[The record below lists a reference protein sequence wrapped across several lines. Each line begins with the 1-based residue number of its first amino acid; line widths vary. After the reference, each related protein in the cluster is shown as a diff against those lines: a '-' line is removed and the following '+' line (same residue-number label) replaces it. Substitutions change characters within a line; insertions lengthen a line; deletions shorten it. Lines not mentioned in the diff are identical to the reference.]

1 MAKQTSFFS
10 SISRLYPHVRPII
23 PRLVMGLLCALLAS
37 VVALTIPQV
46 LRVLVNES
54 LEPGGSADAVWT
66 ASLVILGL
74 GIAEAGLVAL
84 RRQFVINPATTVE
97 TRMRVSLY
105 GHLQDLTVSFHDR
118 WGSGQLLSRA
128 MTDLNFL
135 RRWMA
140 FGAIMLVVTTLTV
153 VIGVVVMFAMS
164 WQLALIFLAA
174 AVPIMI
180 YGFRFRTRFSKVARR
195 SQDQAGD
202 LATTVEESVHGI
214 RVLKAF
220 GRSRE
225 ALENF
230 NEQAEE
236 LRQTEIAKAKH
247 LATFSLVVTL
257 LPELA
262 LGAGLVVGI
271 MLASTGEL
279 SIGALV
285 AFFATAAVIA
295 APVEFCGM
303 LLAMALTAKTAV
315 DRHFEVMDSVNTIT
329 SPDQPRRPAELK
341 GALSFNNATFAYE
354 DAPDKP
360 ILKDI
365 SLDIRPGETM
375 ALVGITG
382 SGKSALL
389 QLVPRL
395 YDVTAG
401 SITIDGVD
409 LREFS
414 VEDLRTVVAVAF
426 EDTTL
431 FSSSVR
437 DNVLLGAPAGL
448 PAEAPRGGPRG
459 GARRRPGPLR
469 LLPPGRAGHPDRR
482 GGAQPLR
489 RPAAAHRPGP
499 RHRRPAQGAGPGR
512 SAVRPGRPHRGTRR
526 DRLREVLADTTT
538 LIVAHRPS
546 TVALADRVAL
556 LEDGRITAVGTHAE
570 LLAAEPPL
578 PLRDRQ
584 PRPGT
589 AGPGLRTAGL
599 RTVRPQRRGGF
610 PMSSATFGTANEDN
624 AHLSKSESKT
634 VRRRSLALLRL
645 PDPPGPPAVLAD
657 HRRRR
662 AVPGRPRRRA
672 GADRLRHRPRPAGP
686 ERRRQPPA
694 GAHRRRLP
702 GRRRRHGRAS
712 PPCT

>member
-1 MAKQTSFFS
+1 MAKQTSFFR

-23 PRLVMGLLCALLAS
+23 PRLIMGLLCALLAS

-46 LRVLVNES
+46 LRVLINDS
-54 LEPGGSADAVWT
+54 LQAGGTSDSVWI
-66 ASLVILGL
+66 AAGIVLLLGT
-74 GIAEAGLVAL
+74 AEAVLVAL

-153 VIGVVVMFAMS
+153 VIGIAVMFSMS

-174 AVPIMI
+174 AAPIMAFS
-180 YGFRFRTRFSKVARR
+180 FRFRTRFSKATRR

-225 ALENF
+225 ALETF

-236 LRQTEIAKAKH
+236 LRQTEISKARH
-247 LATFSLVVTL
+247 QAMFTLAVTL

-262 LGAGLVVGI
+262 LGACLVVGI
-271 MLASTGEL
+271 MLCASGQL

-295 APVEFCGM
+295 SPVEFSGM

-315 DRHFEVMDSVNTIT
+315 DRHFEVMDSANTIT
-329 SPDQPRRPAELK
+329 SPPQPRRPSPVR
-341 GALSFNNATFAYE
+341 GALQFNHATFAFE
-354 DAPDKP
+354 DAPDRP

-365 SLDIRPGETM
+365 NLEVLPGETM
-375 ALVGITG
+375 ALVGVTG
-382 SGKSALL
+382 SGKSALI

-401 SITIDGVD
+401 SITIDGTD
-409 LREFS
+409 LREFD
-414 VEDLRTVVAVAF
+414 VEELRRVVGVAF

-437 DNVLLGAPAGL
+437 DNVLLGAPDRTEEALDEALDVAQAHFAYSLPEGVDTLIGEEGL
-448 PAEAPRGGPRG
+448 SLSGGQRQRIALARAIAARPRILVLDDPLSALDVHTEELVEA
-459 GARRRPGPLR
+459 
-469 LLPPGRAGHPDRR
+469 
-482 GGAQPLR
+482 
-489 RPAAAHRPGP
+489 
-499 RHRRPAQGAGPGR
+499 
-512 SAVRPGRPHRGTRR
+512 
-526 DRLREVLADTTT
+526 RLRAVLKDTTT

-556 LEDGRITAVGTHAE
+556 LEDGRIAAVGTHTE
-570 LLAAEPPL
+570 LLAENPHYRYVIASLDQEPRDLDSELSDLEEEADAEAKEI
-578 PLRDRQ
+578 LR
-584 PRPGT
+584 
-589 AGPGLRTAGL
+589 
-599 RTVRPQRRGGF
+599 
-610 PMSSATFGTANEDN
+610 
-624 AHLSKSESKT
+624 
-634 VRRRSLALLRL
+634 
-645 PDPPGPPAVLAD
+645 
-657 HRRRR
+657 
-662 AVPGRPRRRA
+662 
-672 GADRLRHRPRPAGP
+672 
-686 ERRRQPPA
+686 
-694 GAHRRRLP
+694 
-702 GRRRRHGRAS
+702 
-712 PPCT
+712 

>member
-1 MAKQTSFFS
+1 MATQTSFFS
-10 SISRLYPHVRPII
+10 SISRLYPHVKPII
-23 PRLVMGLLCALLAS
+23 PRLILGLLCALLAS
-37 VVALTIPQV
+37 VVALAIPQV

-54 LEPGGSADAVWT
+54 LQPGGSADAVWL
-66 ASLVILGL
+66 ASLIILGL

-153 VIGVVVMFAMS
+153 VIGVVVMFTMS

-174 AVPIMI
+174 ALPIMI

-230 NEQAEE
+230 NELAEE
-236 LRQTEIAKAKH
+236 LRQTEIVKAKH
-247 LATFSLVVTL
+247 VATFSLVVTL

-262 LGAGLVVGI
+262 LGAGLVVGVV
-271 MLASTGEL
+271 LASTGEL

-295 APVEFCGM
+295 TPVEFSGL

-315 DRHFEVMDSVNTIT
+315 DRHFEVMDAANTIT
-329 SPDQPRRPAELK
+329 GPEQPRRPAELK
-341 GALSFNNATFAYE
+341 GALSFNSATFAYQ

-365 SLDIRPGETM
+365 NLDIRPGETM
-375 ALVGITG
+375 ALVGTTG

-395 YDVTAG
+395 YDVTGG

-414 VEDLRTVVAVAF
+414 VEELRTVVAVAF

-448 PAEAPRGGPRG
+448 PAERREAALEEALDVAQAHFAYSLPDGLDTLIGEEGLSLSGGQRQRIAL
-459 GARRRPGPLR
+459 ARAIAARPKVLVLDDPL
-469 LLPPGRAGHPDRR
+469 
-482 GGAQPLR
+482 
-489 RPAAAHRPGP
+489 
-499 RHRRPAQGAGPGR
+499 
-512 SAVRPGRPHRGTRR
+512 SALDVNTEELVESG
-526 DRLREVLADTTT
+526 LREVLADTTT

-556 LEDGRITAVGTHAE
+556 LEEGRITAVGTHTE
-570 LLAAEPPL
+570 LLAENRHYRYVIASLDPEPRDLDSDLLDSELSGLNAE
-578 PLRDRQ
+578 
-584 PRPGT
+584 
-589 AGPGLRTAGL
+589 
-599 RTVRPQRRGGF
+599 
-610 PMSSATFGTANEDN
+610 E
-624 AHLSKSESKT
+624 LS
-634 VRRRSLALLRL
+634 R
-645 PDPPGPPAVLAD
+645 
-657 HRRRR
+657 
-662 AVPGRPRRRA
+662 
-672 GADRLRHRPRPAGP
+672 
-686 ERRRQPPA
+686 
-694 GAHRRRLP
+694 
-702 GRRRRHGRAS
+702 
-712 PPCT
+712 

>member
-1 MAKQTSFFS
+1 MAKQTSFFRS
-10 SISRLYPHVRPII
+10 VSRLYPHVKPIL
-23 PRLVMGLLCALLAS
+23 PRLILGLLCALLAS

-46 LRVLVNES
+46 LRVLINDS
-54 LEPGGSADAVWT
+54 LRPGATADAVW
-66 ASLVILGL
+66 ASAGVILVL
-74 GIAEAGLVAL
+74 GIAEAALVAL
-84 RRQFVINPATTVE
+84 RRTFVINPATTVE

-153 VIGVVVMFAMS
+153 VIGVAVMFTMS

-225 ALENF
+225 ALETF
-230 NEQAEE
+230 NGQAEE
-236 LRQTEIAKAKH
+236 LRQTEIAKARH
-247 LATFSLVVTL
+247 QATFSMVVTL

-271 MLASTGEL
+271 LLAADGQL

-295 APVEFCGM
+295 APVEFSGM
-303 LLAMALTAKTAV
+303 LLAMALTAKSAL
-315 DRHFEVMDSVNTIT
+315 DRHFEVMDAQNTIT
-329 SPDQPRRPAELK
+329 SPAKPARPAELN
-341 GALSFNNATFAYE
+341 GALGFHDVTFAFE

-360 ILKDI
+360 ILKGI
-365 SLDIRPGETM
+365 SLEIRPGETM
-375 ALVGITG
+375 ALVGVTG

-395 YDVTAG
+395 YDVTRG

-409 LREFS
+409 LRDFS
-414 VEDLRTVVAVAF
+414 VEELRRVVGVAF

-431 FSSSVR
+431 FSNSVR
-437 DNVLLGAPAGL
+437 DNVLLGARTNAGL
-448 PAEAPRGGPRG
+448 GSG
-459 GARRRPGPLR
+459 GAGEDELEAVLEEALDTAQAHFAYSLPVGLDTLIGDEGLSLSGGQRQRIALARAIAARPKILVLDDPL
-469 LLPPGRAGHPDRR
+469 
-482 GGAQPLR
+482 
-489 RPAAAHRPGP
+489 
-499 RHRRPAQGAGPGR
+499 
-512 SAVRPGRPHRGTRR
+512 SALDVNTEELVEH
-526 DRLREVLADTTT
+526 RLREVLAGTTT

-546 TVALADRVAL
+546 TVTLADRVAL
-556 LEDGRITAVGTHAE
+556 LEDGRIAAVGTHAE
-570 LLAAEPPL
+570 LLAANDHYRYVIASL
-578 PLRDRQ
+578 
-584 PRPGT
+584 
-589 AGPGLRTAGL
+589 
-599 RTVRPQRRGGF
+599 
-610 PMSSATFGTANEDN
+610 
-624 AHLSKSESKT
+624 KSEPRDLDSDL
-634 VRRRSLALLRL
+634 SALEDDAEEAIR
-645 PDPPGPPAVLAD
+645 
-657 HRRRR
+657 
-662 AVPGRPRRRA
+662 
-672 GADRLRHRPRPAGP
+672 
-686 ERRRQPPA
+686 
-694 GAHRRRLP
+694 
-702 GRRRRHGRAS
+702 
-712 PPCT
+712 

>member
-1 MAKQTSFFS
+1 MAKQSSFFT
-10 SISRLYPHVRPII
+10 SISRLYPHVRPIL
-23 PRLVMGLLCALLAS
+23 PRLVMGLLSALLAS
-37 VVALTIPQV
+37 VVALAIPQV

-54 LEPGGSADAVWT
+54 LKPGGSAEAVWT
-66 ASLVILGL
+66 ASLVILVL

-105 GHLQDLTVSFHDR
+105 GHLQDLTVCFHDR

-153 VIGVVVMFAMS
+153 LIGVAVMFAMS

-230 NEQAEE
+230 NEQAEG

-271 MLASTGEL
+271 LLASTDQL
-279 SIGALV
+279 SIGSLV
-285 AFFATAAVIA
+285 AFFATAAVVA
-295 APVEFCGM
+295 APVEFCGL

-315 DRHFEVMDSVNTIT
+315 DRHFEVMDAKNTIT

-341 GALSFNNATFAYE
+341 GALSFRDAGFAFE

-360 ILKDI
+360 ILKNI
-365 SLDIRPGETM
+365 TLDVRPGETM

-395 YDVTAG
+395 YDVTDGA
-401 SITIDGVD
+401 ITIDGVD
-409 LREFS
+409 LREFK

-437 DNVLLGAPAGL
+437 DNVLLGAPDAGSAEGREAAL
-448 PAEAPRGGPRG
+448 AEALDVAQAHFAYSLPDGVDTLIGEEGLSLSGGQRQRIAL
-459 GARRRPGPLR
+459 ARAIAAKPAVLVLDDPL
-469 LLPPGRAGHPDRR
+469 
-482 GGAQPLR
+482 
-489 RPAAAHRPGP
+489 
-499 RHRRPAQGAGPGR
+499 
-512 SAVRPGRPHRGTRR
+512 SALDVNTEELVER
-526 DRLREVLADTTT
+526 RLREVLADTTT

-556 LEDGRITAVGTHAE
+556 LEDGRIAAVGTHTE
-570 LLAAEPPL
+570 LLATNSHYRYVIASLDTEP
-578 PLRDRQ
+578 RD
-584 PRPGT
+584 
-589 AGPGLRTAGL
+589 LDSEL
-599 RTVRPQRRGGF
+599 
-610 PMSSATFGTANEDN
+610 SALEDQ
-624 AHLSKSESKT
+624 SEEIS
-634 VRRRSLALLRL
+634 R
-645 PDPPGPPAVLAD
+645 
-657 HRRRR
+657 
-662 AVPGRPRRRA
+662 
-672 GADRLRHRPRPAGP
+672 
-686 ERRRQPPA
+686 
-694 GAHRRRLP
+694 
-702 GRRRRHGRAS
+702 
-712 PPCT
+712 

>member
-1 MAKQTSFFS
+1 MAKQTPFFS
-10 SISRLYPHVRPII
+10 SISRLYPHVRPIM
-23 PRLVMGLLCALLAS
+23 PRLVLGLVSALMAS
-37 VVALTIPQV
+37 LVALAIPQV
-46 LRVLVNES
+46 LRVLINDW
-54 LEPGGSADAVWT
+54 LQPGGSSQAVWI
-66 ASLVILGL
+66 ASAVILVL

-105 GHLQDLTVSFHDR
+105 DHLQDLAVSFHDR

-236 LRQTEIAKAKH
+236 LRQTEIVKARH
-247 LATFSLVVTL
+247 LAAFSLVVTL

-271 MLASTGEL
+271 MLAAGGQL
-279 SIGALV
+279 SIGSLV

-315 DRHFEVMDSVNTIT
+315 DRHFEVMDAVNTIT
-329 SPDQPRRPAELK
+329 SPDEPRRPAELR
-341 GALSFNNATFAYE
+341 GALGFHNATFAFE
-354 DAPDKP
+354 DAPEKP
-360 ILKDI
+360 VLKDI
-365 SLDIRPGETM
+365 CLDIRPGETM

-395 YDVTAG
+395 FEVTAG
-401 SITIDGVD
+401 SVTIDGVD

-414 VEDLRTVVAVAF
+414 VEELRTIVSVAF

-437 DNVLLGAPAGL
+437 DNVLLGVQGQESPERREEIL
-448 PAEAPRGGPRG
+448 AEALDTAQAHFAYSLPEGLDTLIGEEGLSLSGGQRQRIAL
-459 GARRRPGPLR
+459 ARAVAAKPKVLVLVLDDPL
-469 LLPPGRAGHPDRR
+469 
-482 GGAQPLR
+482 
-489 RPAAAHRPGP
+489 
-499 RHRRPAQGAGPGR
+499 
-512 SAVRPGRPHRGTRR
+512 SALDVNTEELVEA
-526 DRLREVLADTTT
+526 RLRVVLADTTT

-556 LEDGRITAVGTHAE
+556 LEDGRIAAVGTHTE
-570 LLAAEPPL
+570 LLAENSHYRYVIASLDPEPRDLDSELSALEAEEVS
-578 PLRDRQ
+578 R
-584 PRPGT
+584 
-589 AGPGLRTAGL
+589 
-599 RTVRPQRRGGF
+599 
-610 PMSSATFGTANEDN
+610 
-624 AHLSKSESKT
+624 
-634 VRRRSLALLRL
+634 
-645 PDPPGPPAVLAD
+645 
-657 HRRRR
+657 
-662 AVPGRPRRRA
+662 
-672 GADRLRHRPRPAGP
+672 
-686 ERRRQPPA
+686 
-694 GAHRRRLP
+694 
-702 GRRRRHGRAS
+702 
-712 PPCT
+712 

>member
-10 SISRLYPHVRPII
+10 SISRLYPHVKPII
-23 PRLVMGLLCALLAS
+23 PRLILGLICALLAS

-54 LEPGGSADAVWT
+54 LQPGGSADAVWI
-66 ASLVILGL
+66 ASALILGL

-105 GHLQDLTVSFHDR
+105 DHLQDLTVSFHDR

-153 VIGVVVMFAMS
+153 VIGVVVMFTMS

-236 LRQTEIAKAKH
+236 LRQTEIVKAKH

-262 LGAGLVVGI
+262 LGAGLVVGV

-295 APVEFCGM
+295 TPVEFSGM

-315 DRHFEVMDSVNTIT
+315 DRHFEVMDSENTIT
-329 SPDQPRRPAELK
+329 SPEQPRRPAALK
-341 GALSFNNATFAYE
+341 GALSFNSATFAYE
-354 DAPDKP
+354 DASDKP

-365 SLDIRPGETM
+365 NLDIKPGETM

-395 YDVTAG
+395 YEVTDG

-414 VEDLRTVVAVAF
+414 VEELRTVVAVAF

-448 PAEAPRGGPRG
+448 PAERREDALEEALDVAQAHFAYSLPDGLDTLIGEEGLSLSGGQRQRIAL
-459 GARRRPGPLR
+459 ARAIAARPKVLVLDDPL
-469 LLPPGRAGHPDRR
+469 
-482 GGAQPLR
+482 
-489 RPAAAHRPGP
+489 
-499 RHRRPAQGAGPGR
+499 
-512 SAVRPGRPHRGTRR
+512 SALDVHTEELVET
-526 DRLREVLADTTT
+526 RLREVLSDTTT

-556 LEDGRITAVGTHAE
+556 LENGRITAVGTHTE
-570 LLAAEPPL
+570 LLAENRHYRYVIASLDPEPRDLDSDLIDSELSGFNAEEVS
-578 PLRDRQ
+578 R
-584 PRPGT
+584 
-589 AGPGLRTAGL
+589 
-599 RTVRPQRRGGF
+599 
-610 PMSSATFGTANEDN
+610 
-624 AHLSKSESKT
+624 
-634 VRRRSLALLRL
+634 
-645 PDPPGPPAVLAD
+645 
-657 HRRRR
+657 
-662 AVPGRPRRRA
+662 
-672 GADRLRHRPRPAGP
+672 
-686 ERRRQPPA
+686 
-694 GAHRRRLP
+694 
-702 GRRRRHGRAS
+702 
-712 PPCT
+712 

>member
-1 MAKQTSFFS
+1 M
-10 SISRLYPHVRPII
+10 
-23 PRLVMGLLCALLAS
+23 PRLVLGLISALLAS
-37 VVALTIPQV
+37 IVALAIPQV
-46 LRVLVNES
+46 LRVLINDW
-54 LEPGGSADAVWT
+54 LTPGGSSQAVWI
-66 ASLVILGL
+66 ASAVILGL

-105 GHLQDLTVSFHDR
+105 NHLQDLTVSFHDR

-174 AVPIMI
+174 AVPIMV
-180 YGFRFRTRFSKVARR
+180 YGYRFRTRFSKVARR

-262 LGAGLVVGI
+262 LGAGLVVGV
-271 MLASTGEL
+271 MLAAAGQL
-279 SIGALV
+279 SIGSLV

-303 LLAMALTAKTAV
+303 LLAMALTAKSAV
-315 DRHFEVMDSVNTIT
+315 DRHFEVMESVNTIT
-329 SPDQPRRPAELK
+329 NPEQPRRPAELR
-341 GALSFNNATFAYE
+341 GALSFHNATFAFE

-360 ILKDI
+360 ILKNI
-365 SLDIRPGETM
+365 CLDIRPGETM

-395 YDVTAG
+395 FDVTAG
-401 SITIDGVD
+401 SVTIDGVD

-414 VEDLRTVVAVAF
+414 VEDLRAIVAVAF

-437 DNVLLGAPAGL
+437 DNVLLGVRADE
-448 PAEAPRGGPRG
+448 PAERREQILAEALDTAQAHFANSLPEGLDTLIGEEGLSLSGGQRQRIAL
-459 GARRRPGPLR
+459 AR
-469 LLPPGRAGHPDRR
+469 AV
-482 GGAQPLR
+482 A
-489 RPAAAHRPGP
+489 
-499 RHRRPAQGAGPGR
+499 AGPKVLVLDDPL
-512 SAVRPGRPHRGTRR
+512 SALDVNTEELVEA
-526 DRLREVLADTTT
+526 RLREVLTDTTT

-556 LEDGRITAVGTHAE
+556 LEDGRIAAVGTHTE
-570 LLAAEPPL
+570 LLAENSHYRYVIASLDPEPRDLDSELSALEAE
-578 PLRDRQ
+578 
-584 PRPGT
+584 
-589 AGPGLRTAGL
+589 
-599 RTVRPQRRGGF
+599 
-610 PMSSATFGTANEDN
+610 E
-624 AHLSKSESKT
+624 LS
-634 VRRRSLALLRL
+634 R
-645 PDPPGPPAVLAD
+645 
-657 HRRRR
+657 
-662 AVPGRPRRRA
+662 
-672 GADRLRHRPRPAGP
+672 
-686 ERRRQPPA
+686 
-694 GAHRRRLP
+694 
-702 GRRRRHGRAS
+702 
-712 PPCT
+712 

>member
-1 MAKQTSFFS
+1 MAKQTPFFT
-10 SISRLYPHVRPII
+10 SISRLYPHVKPII
-23 PRLVMGLLCALLAS
+23 PRLVMGLLCALFAS
-37 VVALTIPQV
+37 IVALAIPQV
-46 LRVLVNES
+46 LRVLINDS
-54 LEPGGSADAVWT
+54 LRPGGATDAVWV
-66 ASLVILGL
+66 ASLIILGL

-118 WGSGQLLSRA
+118 WGSCQLLSRA

-247 LATFSLVVTL
+247 QATFSMVVTL

-271 MLASTGEL
+271 MLAADGQL
-279 SIGALV
+279 SIGSLV
-285 AFFATAAVIA
+285 AFFATAAVVA
-295 APVEFCGM
+295 APVEFSGM
-303 LLAMALTAKTAV
+303 LLAMALTAKTAI
-315 DRHFEVMDSVNTIT
+315 DRHFEVMDAANTIT
-329 SPDQPRRPAELK
+329 SPEHPREPAQLQ
-341 GALSFNNATFAYE
+341 GALSFNAATFAFE

-360 ILKDI
+360 ILKDV

-382 SGKSALL
+382 SGKSAML

-401 SITIDGVD
+401 SVTIDGVD

-414 VEDLRTVVAVAF
+414 VEQLRTVVGVAF

-431 FSSSVR
+431 FSNSVR
-437 DNVLLGAPAGL
+437 DNVLLGAKERSEETLEEALDVAQAHFAYSLPDGL
-448 PAEAPRGGPRG
+448 DTLIGEEGLSLSGGQRQRIALARAIAAKPKVLVLDDPLSALDVNTEELVEA
-459 GARRRPGPLR
+459 
-469 LLPPGRAGHPDRR
+469 
-482 GGAQPLR
+482 
-489 RPAAAHRPGP
+489 
-499 RHRRPAQGAGPGR
+499 
-512 SAVRPGRPHRGTRR
+512 
-526 DRLREVLADTTT
+526 RLREVLADTTT

-556 LEDGRITAVGTHAE
+556 LEDGRIAAVGTHAE
-570 LLAAEPPL
+570 LLAHNEHYRYVIASLETEP
-578 PLRDRQ
+578 RD
-584 PRPGT
+584 
-589 AGPGLRTAGL
+589 LD
-599 RTVRPQRRGGF
+599 
-610 PMSSATFGTANEDN
+610 SE
-624 AHLSKSESKT
+624 LSELSELWDESEEIS
-634 VRRRSLALLRL
+634 R
-645 PDPPGPPAVLAD
+645 
-657 HRRRR
+657 
-662 AVPGRPRRRA
+662 
-672 GADRLRHRPRPAGP
+672 
-686 ERRRQPPA
+686 
-694 GAHRRRLP
+694 
-702 GRRRRHGRAS
+702 
-712 PPCT
+712 

>member
-1 MAKQTSFFS
+1 
-10 SISRLYPHVRPII
+10 
-23 PRLVMGLLCALLAS
+23 MGLLSALLAS
-37 VVALTIPQV
+37 IVALTIPQV
-46 LRVLVNES
+46 LRVLINDS
-54 LEPGGSADAVWT
+54 LQPGGATEAVWI
-66 ASLVILGL
+66 ASLIILGL

-105 GHLQDLTVSFHDR
+105 RHLQDLTVSFHDR

-153 VIGVVVMFAMS
+153 LIGVVAMFSMS

-230 NEQAEE
+230 NGQAEE

-247 LATFSLVVTL
+247 QAIFSMVVTL

-262 LGAGLVVGI
+262 LGTGLVVGI
-271 MLASTGEL
+271 MLAADGQL

-285 AFFATAAVIA
+285 AFFATAAVVA
-295 APVEFCGM
+295 APVEFSGM
-303 LLAMALTAKTAV
+303 LLAMALTAKSAV
-315 DRHFEVMDSVNTIT
+315 DRHFEVMDAANTIT
-329 SPDQPRRPAELK
+329 SPEHSRAPARLA
-341 GALSFNNATFAYE
+341 GALSFNAATFAFE

-360 ILKDI
+360 ILKDV

-414 VEDLRTVVAVAF
+414 VEELRTVVGVAF

-431 FSSSVR
+431 FSNSVR
-437 DNVLLGAPAGL
+437 DNVLLGAGDRSQETLEEALDVAQAHFAYSLPDGL
-448 PAEAPRGGPRG
+448 DTLIGEEGLSLSGGQRQRIALARAIAAKPRVLVLDDPLSALDVNTEELVEA
-459 GARRRPGPLR
+459 
-469 LLPPGRAGHPDRR
+469 
-482 GGAQPLR
+482 
-489 RPAAAHRPGP
+489 
-499 RHRRPAQGAGPGR
+499 
-512 SAVRPGRPHRGTRR
+512 
-526 DRLREVLADTTT
+526 RLREVLADTTT

-556 LEDGRITAVGTHAE
+556 LEQGRITAVGTHAQ
-570 LLAAEPPL
+570 LLAQNEHYRYVIASLETEP
-578 PLRDRQ
+578 RD
-584 PRPGT
+584 
-589 AGPGLRTAGL
+589 LD
-599 RTVRPQRRGGF
+599 
-610 PMSSATFGTANEDN
+610 SE
-624 AHLSKSESKT
+624 LSDLSELSDESEEIS
-634 VRRRSLALLRL
+634 R
-645 PDPPGPPAVLAD
+645 
-657 HRRRR
+657 
-662 AVPGRPRRRA
+662 
-672 GADRLRHRPRPAGP
+672 
-686 ERRRQPPA
+686 
-694 GAHRRRLP
+694 
-702 GRRRRHGRAS
+702 
-712 PPCT
+712 

>member
-1 MAKQTSFFS
+1 MAKQTPFFS
-10 SISRLYPHVRPII
+10 SISRLYPHVRPIM
-23 PRLVMGLLCALLAS
+23 PRLVMGLLSALLAS
-37 VVALTIPQV
+37 VVALAIPQV
-46 LRVLVNES
+46 LRVLINDW
-54 LEPGGSADAVWT
+54 LRPGGSSQAVWI
-66 ASLVILGL
+66 ASTVILLL

-105 GHLQDLTVSFHDR
+105 DHLQDLTVSFHDR

-153 VIGVVVMFAMS
+153 VIGVVVMFSMS

-247 LATFSLVVTL
+247 LAAFSLVVTL

-262 LGAGLVVGI
+262 LGAGLVVGV
-271 MLASTGEL
+271 MLAADGQL
-279 SIGALV
+279 SIGSLV

-303 LLAMALTAKTAV
+303 LLAMALTAKSAV

-329 SPDQPRRPAELK
+329 SPPQPRRPAELK
-341 GALSFNNATFAYE
+341 GALGFHNATFAFE

-395 YDVTAG
+395 FEVTAG
-401 SITIDGVD
+401 SVTIDGVD
-409 LREFS
+409 LRDFS
-414 VEDLRTVVAVAF
+414 VEELRTVVAVAF

-431 FSSSVR
+431 FSNSVR
-437 DNVLLGAPAGL
+437 DNVLLGVQGHETEERREQIL
-448 PAEAPRGGPRG
+448 AEALDTAQAHFAYSLPEGLDTLIGEEGLSLSGGQRQRIAL
-459 GARRRPGPLR
+459 AR
-469 LLPPGRAGHPDRR
+469 AVA
-482 GGAQPLR
+482 AQPKVLVLDD
-489 RPAAAHRPGP
+489 PL
-499 RHRRPAQGAGPGR
+499 
-512 SAVRPGRPHRGTRR
+512 SALDVNTEELVEA
-526 DRLREVLADTTT
+526 RLREVLADTTT

-556 LEDGRITAVGTHAE
+556 LQDGRISAVGTHTE
-570 LLAAEPPL
+570 LLAENSHYRYVIASLDPEPRDLDSELSALEAEEVS
-578 PLRDRQ
+578 R
-584 PRPGT
+584 
-589 AGPGLRTAGL
+589 
-599 RTVRPQRRGGF
+599 
-610 PMSSATFGTANEDN
+610 
-624 AHLSKSESKT
+624 
-634 VRRRSLALLRL
+634 
-645 PDPPGPPAVLAD
+645 
-657 HRRRR
+657 
-662 AVPGRPRRRA
+662 
-672 GADRLRHRPRPAGP
+672 
-686 ERRRQPPA
+686 
-694 GAHRRRLP
+694 
-702 GRRRRHGRAS
+702 
-712 PPCT
+712 

>member
-1 MAKQTSFFS
+1 MAKQSSFFI
-10 SISRLYPHVRPII
+10 SISRLYPHVRPIL
-23 PRLVMGLLCALLAS
+23 PRLVMGLLSALLAS
-37 VVALTIPQV
+37 VVALAIPQV

-54 LEPGGSADAVWT
+54 LKPGGSAGAVWT
-66 ASLVILGL
+66 ASLVILVL

-153 VIGVVVMFAMS
+153 LIGVAVMFAMS

-230 NEQAEE
+230 NEQAEG

-271 MLASTGEL
+271 LLASTDQL
-279 SIGALV
+279 SIGSLV
-285 AFFATAAVIA
+285 AFFATAAVVA
-295 APVEFCGM
+295 APVEFCGL

-315 DRHFEVMDSVNTIT
+315 DRHFEVMDAKNTIT

-341 GALSFNNATFAYE
+341 GALSFRDAGFAFE

-360 ILKDI
+360 ILKNI
-365 SLDIRPGETM
+365 SLDVRPGETM

-395 YDVTAG
+395 YDVTDGA
-401 SITIDGVD
+401 ITIDGVD

-437 DNVLLGAPAGL
+437 DNVLLGAPDAGSAEGREAAL
-448 PAEAPRGGPRG
+448 AEALDVAQAHFAYSLPDGVDTLIGEEGLSLSGGQRQRIAL
-459 GARRRPGPLR
+459 ARAIAAKPAVLVLDDPL
-469 LLPPGRAGHPDRR
+469 
-482 GGAQPLR
+482 
-489 RPAAAHRPGP
+489 
-499 RHRRPAQGAGPGR
+499 
-512 SAVRPGRPHRGTRR
+512 SALDVNTEELVER
-526 DRLREVLADTTT
+526 RLREVLADTTT

-556 LEDGRITAVGTHAE
+556 LEDGRIAAVGTHTE
-570 LLAAEPPL
+570 LLATNSHYRYVIASLDTEP
-578 PLRDRQ
+578 RD
-584 PRPGT
+584 
-589 AGPGLRTAGL
+589 LDSEL
-599 RTVRPQRRGGF
+599 
-610 PMSSATFGTANEDN
+610 SALEDQ
-624 AHLSKSESKT
+624 SEEIS
-634 VRRRSLALLRL
+634 R
-645 PDPPGPPAVLAD
+645 
-657 HRRRR
+657 
-662 AVPGRPRRRA
+662 
-672 GADRLRHRPRPAGP
+672 
-686 ERRRQPPA
+686 
-694 GAHRRRLP
+694 
-702 GRRRRHGRAS
+702 
-712 PPCT
+712 

>member
-1 MAKQTSFFS
+1 MAKQTSFFA

-54 LEPGGSADAVWT
+54 LQPGGSTDAVWI
-66 ASLVILGL
+66 ASLIILGL

-105 GHLQDLTVSFHDR
+105 DHLQDLTVSFHDR

-153 VIGVVVMFAMS
+153 VIGVVVMFTMS

-174 AVPIMI
+174 AVPIMV

-236 LRQTEIAKAKH
+236 LRQTEIVKAKH

-262 LGAGLVVGI
+262 LGAGLVVGV

-295 APVEFCGM
+295 TPVEFCGM
-303 LLAMALTAKTAV
+303 LLAMALTAKSAV
-315 DRHFEVMDSVNTIT
+315 DRHFEVMDSANTIT
-329 SPDQPRRPAELK
+329 SPDKPRRPAELK
-341 GALSFNNATFAYE
+341 GALSFTTVTFAYE

-365 SLDIRPGETM
+365 NLDIKPGETM

-395 YDVTAG
+395 YEVTDG
-401 SITIDGVD
+401 SISIDGVD
-409 LREFS
+409 LREFG
-414 VEDLRTVVAVAF
+414 VEELRTVVAVAF

-437 DNVLLGAPAGL
+437 DNVMLGAPAGL
-448 PAEAPRGGPRG
+448 PAERREAALEEALDVAQAHFAYSLPDGLDTLIGEEGLSLSGGQRQRIAL
-459 GARRRPGPLR
+459 ARAIAARPKVLVLDDPL
-469 LLPPGRAGHPDRR
+469 
-482 GGAQPLR
+482 
-489 RPAAAHRPGP
+489 
-499 RHRRPAQGAGPGR
+499 
-512 SAVRPGRPHRGTRR
+512 SALDVHTEELVET
-526 DRLREVLADTTT
+526 RLREVLSDTTT

-556 LEDGRITAVGTHAE
+556 LENGRITAVGTHTE
-570 LLAAEPPL
+570 LLAANQHYRYVIASLDPEP
-578 PLRDRQ
+578 RDLDSHLLDSELS
-584 PRPGT
+584 
-589 AGPGLRTAGL
+589 GL
-599 RTVRPQRRGGF
+599 
-610 PMSSATFGTANEDN
+610 N
-624 AHLSKSESKT
+624 AEEVS
-634 VRRRSLALLRL
+634 R
-645 PDPPGPPAVLAD
+645 
-657 HRRRR
+657 
-662 AVPGRPRRRA
+662 
-672 GADRLRHRPRPAGP
+672 
-686 ERRRQPPA
+686 
-694 GAHRRRLP
+694 
-702 GRRRRHGRAS
+702 
-712 PPCT
+712 